1 MWEYTIEKRFIGIPG
16 RKIEPPDQYSD
27 EVGWDPEQPDTH
39 WELFHVAPTFQDNQV
54 LTTWRRK
61 TAEAIGD

>member
-1 MWEYTIEKRFIGIPG
+1 MWEYIIEERYIGAPG
-16 RKIEPPDQYSD
+16 RKLEPPSQYDSHT
-27 EVGWDPEQPDTH
+27 GWDPEQPDTH
-39 WELFHVAPTFQDNQV
+39 WELFHVAPTFRDNYV